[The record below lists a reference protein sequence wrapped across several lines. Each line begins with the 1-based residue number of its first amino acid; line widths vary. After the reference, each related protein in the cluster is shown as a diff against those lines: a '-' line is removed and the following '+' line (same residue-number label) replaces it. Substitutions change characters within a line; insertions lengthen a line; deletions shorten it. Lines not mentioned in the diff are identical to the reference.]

1 MKLSGQVALVTGGGR
16 GIGRAICL
24 ALAREGAA
32 VGALAR
38 TGREIEETVQL
49 VREAGGTAA
58 ATRADVG
65 RVDDVDRSVR
75 MIEAS
80 LGPIGL
86 LVNDAGIVARG
97 RLDETDPATWDA
109 VLATN
114 LKGAFLCARAVL
126 PGMRAR
132 RSGRIVNVS
141 SISGRLGTA
150 GLTAYCAS
158 KWGLVGLTKALA
170 EEVRGE
176 GIQVNVVCP
185 GSVDTAML
193 RQGLPGAKP
202 DMTADDVAR
211 VVGFLLADAPAAM
224 TGAVVDVWG

>member
-1 MKLSGQVALVTGGGR
+1 LKLSGQVALVTGGGR

>member
-1 MKLSGQVALVTGGGR
+1 VTLRGQVALVTGGGR
-16 GIGRAICL
+16 GIGRAIAL

-32 VGALAR
+32 VGVVAR
-38 TGREIEETVQL
+38 TQREIDETVRL
-49 VREAGGTAA
+49 VREAGGAA
-58 ATRADVG
+58 FAAQADVAA
-65 RVDDVDRSVR
+65 VDDVDRSFRAV
-75 MIEAS
+75 EAS

-86 LVNDAGIVARG
+86 LVQSAGIVARG

-114 LKGAFLCARAVL
+114 LRGAFLCCRAVL

-132 RSGRIVNVS
+132 GRGRIVNVS

-150 GLTAYCAS
+150 RLGAYCAS
-158 KWGLVGLTKALA
+158 KWGLVGLTRALA
-170 EEVRGE
+170 EEVRAD

-193 RQGLPGAKP
+193 RQGLPDARP
-202 DMTADDVAR
+202 DMTPQDVAR
-211 VVGFLLADAPAAM
+211 VVRFLCADAPDAM